1 MVMSAT
7 KAANHYEQGI
17 RDKMGGV
24 SPYNDAIGCSTVK
37 CAAEKMEN
45 AKKGNLTLS
54 KMKSAYKEAYS

>member
-45 AKKGNLTLS
+45 AKQGTLPFPR
-54 KMKSAYKEAYS
+54 